1 MLHFC
6 LPDGERR
13 GASAH
18 KKGGSMVLH
27 VNSENWKELV
37 EDSNLPVLVDFAATW
52 CGPCRMMAP
61 VLEEIATEHPEIKV
75 AKIDVDE
82 SPELADMF
90 RISVVPTFIA
100 IVGGEER
107 GRFSGTA
114 SKNLL
119 LDKLPALRG

>member
-1 MLHFC
+1 
-6 LPDGERR
+6 
-13 GASAH
+13 
-18 KKGGSMVLH
+18 MVLH

-37 EDSNLPVLVDFAATW
+37 EDSTLPVLVDFAATW

-61 VLEEIATEHPEIKV
+61 VLEEIAAEHPEIKV

-90 RISVVPTFIA
+90 KISVVPTFIA

-107 GRFSGTA
+107 GRFSGTS